1 MITENERDRRTA
13 AWLIET
19 YGAEAVAEQ
28 PEGNRIAAR
37 EALSEQYRQSIG
49 G

>member
-13 AWLIET
+13 AWLIAT
-19 YGAEAVAEQ
+19 YGAEAVAEAD
-28 PEGNRIAAR
+28 PHCGR
-37 EALSEQYRQSIG
+37 EKALSEQYRQSIG